1 MKPEIWT
8 DLYAR
13 TIALLKYGSI
23 HTKII
28 FIRCLLVPVVTH
40 LAGFIF
46 GRNGPS
52 TLRGA

>member
-28 FIRCLLVPVVTH
+28 FIRCLVPVVTH
-40 LAGFIF
+40 LAGFVF

-52 TLRGA
+52 TLREA